1 MCCLLYFIIC
11 FPLAILV
18 QYLERRSKRRP
29 RAKGIPGVTDVAAE
43 PAKEA

>member
-29 RAKGIPGVTDVAAE
+29 RAKDIPGVADVAAE

>member
-11 FPLAILV
+11 FPLALLV

-29 RAKGIPGVTDVAAE
+29 RAKDIPGSAGVAAE